1 MNEPTIAKN
10 AAVEV
15 YQVANG
21 FLVKTPHSFSRGDQP
36 SIEASMVF
44 QSFAALSAWMAQHFT
59 HRDASV
65 RGDASEKQR

>member
-1 MNEPTIAKN
+1 MKEPTISTN

-21 FLVKTPHSFSRGDQP
+21 FLVKLPHMMMRGDYQP
-36 SIEASMVF
+36 IEASMVF

-59 HRDASV
+59 HRDAGV
-65 RGDASEKQR
+65 KNDA